1 MSAIRLGFFLA
12 VRQIFRGNPW
22 TTILIVF
29 VMVLTFLNLVV
40 IGGILVGLPEGASLS
55 LRTQYTGDV
64 IFKTFP
70 TEDAIDRS
78 VDIVQLAKSLPDVT
92 AVSPRYLSGG
102 MAESNYRIAVA
113 KGEDPDK
120 ASAVMVGVDP
130 GSEDQVTG
138 LSHLLLEGSYLT
150 GDDDGM
156 VLLGKNLLSQYT
168 VGGFFSDTLKDVHVG
183 TKIRVMIGDIK
194 KEVTVKGIVGS
205 KVADVSNRIFFVDR
219 ELRNL
224 LGRTDFRVN
233 EIAVRIRPDATAES
247 VRDVFLGNG
256 FGDVA
261 IVQTFRESEGTF
273 LDQIRQTFTL
283 LGGVIGGIALV
294 VASITIFIV
303 IFINAVTRRKYIGIM
318 KGIGI
323 APLAIE
329 ISYVLQSVFYA
340 LAGSVLGLGI
350 LYGFIQP
357 YFDKNPIDFPFADGL
372 LLAPIEDTLL
382 KMAILIFATVI
393 AGYAPAR
400 MIISKNTLD
409 SILGRTS

>member
-1 MSAIRLGFFLA
+1 
-12 VRQIFRGNPW
+12 
-22 TTILIVF
+22 
-29 VMVLTFLNLVV
+29 
-40 IGGILVGLPEGASLS
+40 
-55 LRTQYTGDV
+55 
-64 IFKTFP
+64 
-70 TEDAIDRS
+70 
-78 VDIVQLAKSLPDVT
+78 
-92 AVSPRYLSGG
+92 
-102 MAESNYRIAVA
+102 
-113 KGEDPDK
+113 
-120 ASAVMVGVDP
+120 MVGIDP

-357 YFDKNPIDFPFADGL
+357 YFDMNPIDFPFADGL

-382 KMAILIFATVI
+382 KMAILIFATII
-393 AGYAPAR
+393 AGYTPAR